1 MYILF
6 LLFVFLFCINCLFS
20 RNVRGWGNKSAAF
33 VLGAWVLLKLF
44 AVLLH
49 EMHKLGA

>member
-6 LLFVFLFCINCLFS
+6 LLFVFLFCVNCLFS
-20 RNVRGWGNKSAAF
+20 RNVRGASNKTIAF
-33 VLGAWVLLKLF
+33 VLGAWTLLKLF

-49 EMHKLGA
+49 ELNKFAT